1 MQNTIPV
8 RFGPAGS
15 PVNPMVYG
23 QFIEHLLNCIDGG
36 IYDPDSQFAD
46 AAGTRTDV
54 LEKAEALQPP
64 ILRFPG
70 GTVMCLYHWEDAI
83 GPLETRR
90 RRRNIIWGGE
100 IDPGFGTA
108 EFVAYCR
115 RLGAEP
121 MICVNMAS
129 GTPEEA
135 GSWVE
140 YCNGTGNSHYAALR
154 RAHGYPEPFNVKY
167 WCIGNE
173 CYAEPDI
180 GIQNDVQVYI
190 RDARE
195 FIKFM
200 KLNDPAIKTVLVG
213 CDDMAWN
220 RAVLDALHPMAD
232 YLSYHHY
239 SAEAGRGLYGPF
251 AGEKQLVSALGAL
264 SGLLAEYP
272 ETVTDF
278 SPWYRFPPRSGRL
291 RLALDEWNIWNSN
304 SSETYGLDAVY
315 TWRDAVWVA
324 SALNDILACEAVEIA
339 NMAQMVNV
347 IAPILAD
354 PAGAYYQTIAYPLLH
369 YRRMMLGS
377 RVPVEYTPPVL
388 DTPAGRIDALNLC
401 ALRQADGSLH
411 LAAVN
416 RDFENAC
423 TLDLGFAGTVAVTRL
438 SAPPHAS
445 CSAAQ
450 SCVLEESVAASGNA
464 VPLTPGSVSLIRIPA
479 QPE

>member
-1 MQNTIPV
+1 MHTIPV
-8 RFGPAGS
+8 RFGGNGGNVS
-15 PVNPMVYG
+15 PMVYG

-36 IYDPDSQFAD
+36 IYDPQSPFAD
-46 AAGTRTDV
+46 AAGIRTDV
-54 LEKAEALQPP
+54 LELASALKPP

-70 GTVMCLYHWEDAI
+70 GTVMCLYHWEDAV
-83 GPLETRR
+83 GPLETRK

-100 IDPGFGTA
+100 IEPGFGTA

-135 GSWVE
+135 GNWVE
-140 YCNGTGNSHYAALR
+140 YCNGTGNSYYAALR
-154 RAHGYPEPFNVKY
+154 RAHGYAEPFQVKY

-180 GIQNDVQVYI
+180 GTQNDVNVYI

-200 KLNDPAIKTVLVG
+200 KLNDPSIKTVLVG

-239 SAEAGRGLYGPF
+239 SAEAGHGLYGPF
-251 AGEKQLVSALGAL
+251 AGEKNLVSALRSL
-264 SGLLAEYP
+264 SDLLDEYP

-278 SPWYRFPPRSGRL
+278 SPWYRFPPRAGKI
-291 RLALDEWNIWNSN
+291 RLAIDEWNIWNANDSK
-304 SSETYGLDAVY
+304 TYGLDAVY
-315 TWRDAVWVA
+315 SWRDAIWVA
-324 SALNDILACEAVEIA
+324 SALNDLLACEAVEIA

-354 PAGAYYQTIAYPLLH
+354 ANGAYYQTIAYPLLQ
-369 YRRMMLGS
+369 YRRDMLGQ
-377 RVPVEYTPPVL
+377 RVTLDYDSPVL
-388 DTPAGRIDALNLC
+388 ETEVGTIDALNLL
-401 ALRQADGSLH
+401 ALRQPDGHLH

-416 RDFENAC
+416 RDFENAY
-423 TLDLGFAGTVAVTRL
+423 TLDLGDGADVSVTRL
-438 SAPPHAS
+438 SAPARAV
-445 CSAAQ
+445 CRADRN
-450 SCVLEESVAASGNA
+450 CVRTETLTLPRRA
-464 VPLTPGSVSLIRIPA
+464 VELAPGAVHFIFL
-479 QPE
+479 